1 MIEQPKYAA
10 NSRRTIRSVVS
21 GILQQAVLHQ
31 AIPTNPIRELE
42 RIESVKGHAPAKPR
56 GLTPDERRRLLC
68 HVDNDKRAVAADL
81 PDIIRFGIGT
91 GLRIGEICAVRWMDV
106 NLDGLVVGD
115 GDGMR
120 LVPVLAVRQNVYPVA
135 GKGLVVHGGKSPMAL
150 RIVPLPQFVV
160 QRLRARRLG
169 DEPPEMPVFASAGRD
184 GRPTYRWP
192 STLRRRV
199 RVERAKVGLE
209 WMTPH
214 TWRRT
219 YATILDDEMTL
230 TDRAK
235 ADLLGQSKFLKD
247 TYVSRGELHPD
258 AAVVLDTAVR

>member
-1 MIEQPKYAA
+1 
-10 NSRRTIRSVVS
+10 
-21 GILQQAVLHQ
+21 
-31 AIPTNPIRELE
+31 
-42 RIESVKGHAPAKPR
+42 
-56 GLTPDERRRLLC
+56 
-68 HVDNDKRAVAADL
+68 
-81 PDIIRFGIGT
+81 
-91 GLRIGEICAVRWMDV
+91 
-106 NLDGLVVGD
+106 
-115 GDGMR
+115 MR

-160 QRLRARRLG
+160 QRLRARQLG

-199 RVERAKVGLE
+199 RAERVKVNLD

-219 YATILDDEMTL
+219 YATILDDELTL

-258 AAVVLDTAVR
+258 AAVILDSAV